1 MLRSTQFSAI
11 GTSWKLSAGTEL
23 STHAWDALLKSVDVR
38 IEQFDQS
45 YSRFRSDSLV
55 TKIAH
60 HAGTFAL
67 PEDGYILLTFYETLY
82 RVTNGLVTPLIGQP
96 LSDAGY
102 DASYSLRVG
111 TPTTPPSWEDV
122 ISYNRDSI
130 TVIKPALLD
139 FGAAGKGYLVD
150 IIAAMLEAEGV
161 NEYTLDAS
169 GDIRH
174 QSASQA
180 TLEVGLENPHDT
192 TEVISVANIGNQS
205 LCASAGSKRAWGD
218 YTHILNPRTLQSPTD
233 ISASWVVAAETMIA
247 DGVATALFFVDA
259 EQLASS
265 FDFEY
270 ALLSDDMELTYSRS
284 FPVTVFEAYR

>member
-1 MLRSTQFSAI
+1 MLRSAQFSAI

-23 STHAWDALLKSVDVR
+23 STHAWDALLKSVYER

-55 TKIAH
+55 SKIARD
-60 HAGTFAL
+60 AGTYTL
-67 PEDGYILLTFYETLY
+67 PADGYRLLTFYESLY
-82 RVTNGLVTPLIGQP
+82 RVTDGLVTPLIGQA

-102 DASYSLRVG
+102 DASYSLKAG
-111 TPTTPPSWEDV
+111 SPTTPPSWEDV
-122 ISYNRDSI
+122 ISYTQNSI
-130 TVIKPALLD
+130 TVSQPALLD

-161 NEYTLDAS
+161 HEYTLDAS

-174 QSASQA
+174 RSESHA
-180 TLEVGLENPHDT
+180 TLEIGLENPYDT
-192 TEVISVANIGNQS
+192 TEAIGVANIGNQS
-205 LCASAGSKRAWGD
+205 LCASAGNKRTWGG
-218 YTHILNPRTLQSPTD
+218 YTHILHPRTLQSPTD
-233 ISASWVVAAETMIA
+233 ISASWVVAADTMTA

-259 EQLASS
+259 EQLTSS

-270 ALLSDDMELTYSRS
+270 ALLGNDMELTYSRG
-284 FPVTVFEAYR
+284 FPVAVFEAQR